1 MPVVCL
7 YQVVASFRS
16 KGYALCVFILPTVP
30 CRVFTN
36 NYYSDCSSHCEFYS
50 LQSTSVLRISF
61 GLFMSSEREGE
72 QKGRGYSPHFTSEDV
87 EA

>member
-1 MPVVCL
+1 MPCVSL
-7 YQVVASFRS
+7 YFPQYLAESS
-16 KGYALCVFILPTVP
+16 LIIITVIAHLT
-30 CRVFTN
+30 VN
-36 NYYSDCSSHCEFYS
+36 LYS